1 MGSIVVN
8 GGRRL
13 NGQLFVQGSK
23 NAVLPI
29 LAATILT
36 KEPCFLRHVP
46 AIRDVQVSLQ
56 ILTRLGGRVM
66 RMDESIR
73 IENSALVPENLSP
86 ALAAK
91 MRSSIL
97 FSGACLSAY
106 GYSRLD
112 KPGGCLI
119 GERPIDMHLQCF
131 KDMGAIVEEHDTYT
145 ILSAKRLHGCVH
157 KLRLPSV
164 GVTENVLLAAVLARG
179 TTIIQGAAREPE
191 IVTLCQ
197 CLRKAGARIEGEGS
211 SRIIVQGVDKL
222 HGFVFHIPADRIV
235 AATYLCGIMATGG
248 SLLLSDVNA
257 WELDSL
263 LRVLGRMGADVEVR
277 PHSIYLQMKERPQG
291 ISFLQTGYYPELP
304 TDVQSLLLIPLCLS
318 KGTGEIE
325 ERIFENRF
333 RIVPELQKM
342 GAQVYTDGN
351 RVCYEGVEALQG
363 TGVQAAELRGGA
375 ALVMAGLAARG
386 QTVISGVEYIE
397 RGYEN
402 LVGDLKRIGAD
413 IEYEK

>member
-8 GGRRL
+8 GGKRL

-36 KEPCFLRHVP
+36 KEPCILHHVP
-46 AIRDVQVSLQ
+46 DIRDVQVSLQ
-56 ILTRLGGRVM
+56 ILTRLGGGVM
-66 RMDESIR
+66 RIDESIR
-73 IENSALVPENLSP
+73 IENSALDPDYLSP
-86 ALAAK
+86 ALASK

-106 GYSRLD
+106 GYARLD

-131 KDMGAIVEEHDTYT
+131 RDMGANVEEYDTYT
-145 ILSAKRLHGCVH
+145 ILSANRLHGCVH
-157 KLRLPSV
+157 RLRLPSV
-164 GVTENVLLAAVLARG
+164 GVTENVLLAAVLAQG
-179 TTIIQGAAREPE
+179 TTVIHGAAREPE

-197 CLRKAGARIEGEGS
+197 CLRKAGAKIEGEGS
-211 SRIIVQGVDKL
+211 NLIKVQGVDKL
-222 HGFVFHIPADRIV
+222 HGFVFHVPADRIV
-235 AATYLCGIMATGG
+235 AATYLCGITAAGG
-248 SLLLSDVNA
+248 SLLLSNVNA

-263 LRVLGRMGADVEVR
+263 LRVLGRMGAEVEVR
-277 PHSIYLQMKERPQG
+277 PRSVYLQMKERPRG

-318 KGTGEIE
+318 EGKGEIE

-342 GAQVYTDGN
+342 GAQVHTDGN

-363 TGVQAAELRGGA
+363 TMVQATELRGGA
-375 ALVMAGLAARG
+375 ALVIAGLAARG
-386 QTVISGVEYIE
+386 QTTISGVEYIE
-397 RGYEN
+397 RGYED

-413 IEYEK
+413 IYFDN